1 MHASM
6 QAHACGLARIR
17 TCACAWSLAVCI
29 HVWLD
34 ACVCVGCQTFDF
46 CIRSS
51 WRCQFCSW
59 RTTVPTSTAS
69 NQFLFPSLFYHNIR
83 LKSDYAVVPRH
94 VMCSHDEWLLQVA
107 FSASRQAQIPP
118 IYGMHFDTPDQLCIE
133 ELVVP
138 VGATMYVRNSA
149 EVNLLR
155 DSAQRLC
162 ALPQLASR
170 VELESPHRAS
180 QLSVIFFE
188 RAVDRLLLNAAELCR
203 RLSSN
208 GIPDSNGHKI
218 SVDAWQATE
227 HLDACADLHELW
239 PADVVVSVHGTHEVL
254 MCFLQPGTAVVKI
267 YPRKMCVFFPCLS
280 PFRCPLNILLNNRY
294 LPMYNPSLFY
304 ARIRTIEIFA
314 TGLQPPSDQ
323 CPSNCTELPGSV
335 LANPTELCCTG
346 CKEGQACAACNIS
359 CLSQCNAEWIPQRPG
374 SGYGIEWWSLC
385 RKCSWTVHHALIES
399 SVQAAALLVGRTD
412 EADFAPCEPPS
423 KLGNEDLLGRERYPE
438 LNWHPCSPDALLKED
453 RMLKRRRQHLEA
465 QSFTLAVPGPDG
477 DPMNLDIP
485 DIHNQASVSI
495 HVTEFCNY
503 FNEMLAYFTQTI
515 ATGTCFEEMIKEVE
529 ERREQHLELLPKPAR
544 LDIPDNQSALQYID
558 VCRPPPISEE
568 GEPLLKGLYANSG
581 IAYAKRGLTHEALEM
596 WRRVLALAHGPGHPL
611 VGRVRECVAEWN
623 ETTIELDLNCRF
635 SED

>member
-1 MHASM
+1 M
-6 QAHACGLARIR
+6 
-17 TCACAWSLAVCI
+17 CI

-188 RAVDRLLLNAAELCR
+188 RAVDRLVLNAAELCR

-280 PFRCPLNILLNNRY
+280 PFRCPLKN
-294 LPMYNPSLFY
+294 
-304 ARIRTIEIFA
+304 
-314 TGLQPPSDQ
+314 
-323 CPSNCTELPGSV
+323 
-335 LANPTELCCTG
+335 
-346 CKEGQACAACNIS
+346 
-359 CLSQCNAEWIPQRPG
+359 
-374 SGYGIEWWSLC
+374 
-385 RKCSWTVHHALIES
+385 
-399 SVQAAALLVGRTD
+399 
-412 EADFAPCEPPS
+412 
-423 KLGNEDLLGRERYPE
+423 
-438 LNWHPCSPDALLKED
+438 SP
-453 RMLKRRRQHLEA
+453 
-465 QSFTLAVPGPDG
+465 
-477 DPMNLDIP
+477 
-485 DIHNQASVSI
+485 
-495 HVTEFCNY
+495 
-503 FNEMLAYFTQTI
+503 
-515 ATGTCFEEMIKEVE
+515 
-529 ERREQHLELLPKPAR
+529 
-544 LDIPDNQSALQYID
+544 
-558 VCRPPPISEE
+558 
-568 GEPLLKGLYANSG
+568 
-581 IAYAKRGLTHEALEM
+581 
-596 WRRVLALAHGPGHPL
+596 
-611 VGRVRECVAEWN
+611 
-623 ETTIELDLNCRF
+623 
-635 SED
+635 